1 MYYSRNFRMELKDNK
16 SKVRV
21 LNKLARDRLHEN
33 LAVRGATAITR
44 ILSDEEYKL
53 ALYKKLQE
61 EVTEFLET
69 PIPEELADVLEV
81 IYALA
86 PIVAGSI
93 QELEQVRIAKK
104 DHRGGFD
111 KKMFVEE
118 IHEN

>member
-1 MYYSRNFRMELKDNK
+1 MTLKNGK

-33 LAVRGATAITR
+33 LAARGATAITH
-44 ILSDEEYKL
+44 ILSDEEYRF
-53 ALYKKLQE
+53 ALYKKLEE
-61 EVTEFLET
+61 EVAEFLET

-81 IYALA
+81 VYALA
-86 PIVAGSI
+86 PLVAGSI
-93 QELEQVRIAKK
+93 EELERVRIAKK
-104 DHRGGFD
+104 NHRGGFD